1 MIGRW
6 GLIPCDAIK
15 MDDTLSLTDVFVLPL
30 LLYTAWQVAYLFFTE
45 VLLIEKIQKDPEI
58 VTSMR

>member
-1 MIGRW
+1 MIARW

-45 VLLIEKIQKDPEI
+45 VLLFQTMERDSEV